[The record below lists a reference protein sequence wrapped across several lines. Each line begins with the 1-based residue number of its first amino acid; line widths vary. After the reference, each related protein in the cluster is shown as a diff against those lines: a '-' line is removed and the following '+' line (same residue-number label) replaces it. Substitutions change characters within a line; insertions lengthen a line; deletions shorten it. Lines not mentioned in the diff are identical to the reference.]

1 MRILQS
7 ASKRIGLRVRRE
19 PISGGAGTGAL
30 FPNPIHLTL
39 QNFGRE
45 ISPVGDGF
53 PNGGILRGN
62 PAGSAGFWISGT
74 EAGNGLLPLVTA
86 WLFLWR
92 RKRIFPKCRLDN
104 HTLQSGKEKR
114 ISFGERQQ
122 RGRMGKLLYFLFQ
135 TESCIWKSSKEKNLW
150 DA

>member
-19 PISGGAGTGAL
+19 PISGGAGNGAL

-74 EAGNGLLPLVTA
+74 EAGNGLLPLVSA
-86 WLFLWR
+86 GAVRGIGADRAVPLEA
-92 RKRIFPKCRLDN
+92 KKN
-104 HTLQSGKEKR
+104 
-114 ISFGERQQ
+114 IS
-122 RGRMGKLLYFLFQ
+122 K
-135 TESCIWKSSKEKNLW
+135 TS
-150 DA
+150 

>member
-19 PISGGAGTGAL
+19 PVSGGAGNGAL
-30 FPNPIHLTL
+30 FPNPIHLTP

-74 EAGNGLLPLVTA
+74 EAGNGLLPLY
-86 WLFLWR
+86 LLGCSRYWR
-92 RKRIFPKCRLDN
+92 RQGCS
-104 HTLQSGKEKR
+104 SGGEKE
-114 ISFGERQQ
+114 
-122 RGRMGKLLYFLFQ
+122 YFLNILTGWEGYAILLLPLKGFIFL
-135 TESCIWKSSKEKNLW
+135 CKNL
-150 DA
+150 AG

>member
-19 PISGGAGTGAL
+19 PVSGGAGNGAL
-30 FPNPIHLTL
+30 FPNPIHLTP

-45 ISPVGDGF
+45 ISPAGDGF

-74 EAGNGLLPLVTA
+74 EAGNGLLPPLVSA
-86 WLFLWR
+86 ELFLWR
-92 RKRIFPKCRLDN
+92 RKRIFPKHLDRLGGICYTDITSKRVYFFVRKN
-104 HTLQSGKEKR
+104 RNPQNEGGKKIR
-114 ISFGERQQ
+114 
-122 RGRMGKLLYFLFQ
+122 
-135 TESCIWKSSKEKNLW
+135 
-150 DA
+150 